1 MMKFLVITWLLSF
14 SLWGLNVFAVAD
26 KVINY
31 LNYEPFTNGVPQP
44 SIRLDYEVT
53 DDQIRLG
60 KSIFSEDTF
69 RIYFGSPESIDPLL
83 KNVEGLPKS
92 DIIVLSAPNFFF
104 ANNASKS
111 IEIISDVGN
120 VIWNYSYTSN
130 DFELG
135 ERIYQAAKKSK
146 LFNAS
151 EKIVVLANKTSGI
164 DLVSLAKNKN
174 QKFRLCIKQEEENF
188 YTKLCSPYYKIK
200 QSFSEL
206 KKQEYKGQ
214 KKIIFE
220 DKELPLKGTI
230 PVTADQN
237 IKVFLSS
244 SNEYSIEL
252 NIKPKPFY
260 LLDFFQ
266 SKDTNEV
273 VLVGHTQLP
282 LSDNIKILD
291 FNNKSVWL
299 KEVGWLPHYE
309 DDNKTYWS
317 LRLPKGNSN
326 LNFTSLGGGD
336 LNYEFQFTKVPQ
348 ESKRVGID
356 ATTIKGTYVAESKI
370 YGVAPLGTEVKTKDN
385 SAKVIN
391 EVNGR
396 FVWNFKT
403 PRSGEE
409 YTNSLLLKDGP
420 DNWNAYYSIYRGYSN
435 EFSFR
440 LASTVTTALQV
451 NLLAEM
457 AYNHWFEKFLS
468 SESSLWS
475 IQRWGLSFK
484 VFHPMKTFVLKD
496 KNLVAPTL
504 SLSTL
509 DLKYRLTPGLWE
521 RDESWGFIL
530 GEENIELNKMKANL
544 LGTGFFWARSMPKFF
559 DDLMNYLPFMSYPKW
574 VDLDFIYYPSSL
586 TPHIVPGTNYTL
598 NFHGKILWT
607 KGIFGEAGFGY
618 KAYDIGDK
626 TLDKRNWFRTFYGT
640 VGLGMNF

>member
-1 MMKFLVITWLLSF
+1 MKFLVFTLFSSLSLL
-14 SLWGLNVFAVAD
+14 GINIFAAE
-26 KVINY
+26 KVVNY
-31 LNYEPFTNGVPQP
+31 LNYEPFANGVPQP
-44 SIRLDYEVT
+44 TIRLDYEVN

-60 KSIFSEDTF
+60 NSVFSEDTF
-69 RIYFGSPESIDPLL
+69 RIYFGTPESIDPLL
-83 KNVEGLPKS
+83 KNVEGIPKS
-92 DIIVLSAPNFFF
+92 DIIVLSAPNWFF
-104 ANNASKS
+104 ANNTTKGV
-111 IEIISDVGN
+111 EIISDGGN
-120 VIWNYSYTSN
+120 VIWNYSYTSD

-135 ERIYQAAKKSK
+135 ERIYQTTKKSK
-146 LFNAS
+146 LFMVS

-164 DLVSLAKNKN
+164 DLASLAKNKN
-174 QKFRLCIKQEEENF
+174 QKFRICLKQEEEKF

-206 KKQEYKGQ
+206 KKQEYKGH

-220 DKELPLKGTI
+220 DKELPLKGI
-230 PVTADQN
+230 LPVTTDQN
-237 IKVFLSS
+237 LKVFLSS
-244 SNEYSIEL
+244 SNEYSIEM

-260 LLDFFQ
+260 LVDFFQ
-266 SKDTNEV
+266 DKETNEV
-273 VLVGHTQLP
+273 VLVGHTHWP
-282 LSDNIKILD
+282 LSDTVKIFD
-291 FNNKSVWL
+291 FKTKSIWL
-299 KEVGWLPHYE
+299 KEVGWLPRN
-309 DDNKTYWS
+309 DDIRSYWS
-317 LRLPKGNSN
+317 MHLPKGNRA
-326 LNFTSLGGGD
+326 LNFTSFGGGE
-336 LNYEFQFTKVPQ
+336 LTYEFQFAKVPH

-396 FVWNFKT
+396 FVWNFKA

-409 YTNSLLLKDGP
+409 YSNSLLLKDGA
-420 DNWNAYYSIYRGYSN
+420 DNWNASYSIYRGYSN

-451 NLLAEM
+451 NLLAEI

-468 SESSLWS
+468 SESNLWS

-530 GEENIELNKMKANL
+530 GEENIELNKMKASL

-586 TPHIVPGTNYTL
+586 TPHIVPGSNYTL

-618 KAYDIGDK
+618 KSYDIGDK